1 MVKKFLC
8 LLLACMMTVSMYACV
23 GRGEPADGTTDTQE
37 SESDSA
43 AETEDLD
50 VDVVYDGI
58 DHVIQ
63 VPKGKDITILQLAD
77 TQAML
82 YEGIRK
88 SFISSLD
95 GKEHN
100 TTQRFDQ
107 LAGECFPEG
116 APKDMYTRVWQYV
129 EEGVQKTNPDVIVL
143 TGDNIGGETDDKGEL
158 WLEMIDVLDSFEIP
172 WIMVFGNHDPE
183 SNMGVDWQVEAVQN
197 SKYGFMKD
205 GDLENGHSNYTVGIR
220 QGKELK
226 YVFYMLDTNGPAY
239 HQWNKLE
246 GLQTQNPNYD
256 DIQQSIGIFADQVA
270 WINACNDKISAY
282 APDVPSMMF
291 YHIPPIEVTTAEIE
305 QGIHKENMG
314 GFNTGVN
321 AQFFEAAKAANCV
334 GMFVGHQ
341 HKIAVS
347 ARYEGILITYGLKS
361 GTGDYH
367 DPEMLGTTKITIS
380 KEDNSFD
387 VEYVFSEI
395 EYPMP

>member
-1 MVKKFLC
+1 
-8 LLLACMMTVSMYACV
+8 
-23 GRGEPADGTTDTQE
+23 
-37 SESDSA
+37 
-43 AETEDLD
+43 
-50 VDVVYDGI
+50 
-58 DHVIQ
+58 
-63 VPKGKDITILQLAD
+63 
-77 TQAML
+77 ML
-82 YEGIRK
+82 YEGIRTSYYTK
-88 SFISSLD
+88 N
-95 GKEHN
+95 GKLIK
-100 TTQRFDQ
+100 TDLRIAQ
-107 LAGECFPEG
+107 LTGNFFPEG
-116 APKDMYTRVWQYV
+116 APTDTYIRAWQYV
-129 EEGVQKTNPDVIVL
+129 EEGVKKTNPDVIVL
-143 TGDNIGGETDDKGEL
+143 TGDNIYGETDDSGEL

-172 WIMVFGNHDPE
+172 WLCVFGNHDPE
-183 SNMGVDWQVEAVQN
+183 SNKGTDWQIEAVQN

-205 GDLENGHSNYTVGIR
+205 GGLENGRSNYTVGIR

-239 HQWNKLE
+239 YLYNPTE
-246 GLQTQNPNYD
+246 GLQQNNPSYD
-256 DIQQSIGIFADQVA
+256 KIQQSIGIFADQVD

-291 YHIPPIEVTTAEIE
+291 YHVPPIETTVAEVE
-305 QGIHKENMG
+305 QGMSKENIG

-334 GMFVGHQ
+334 GMFMGHQ
-341 HKIAVS
+341 HKVAVS
-347 ARYEGILITYGLKS
+347 LRYDGILLTYGLKT